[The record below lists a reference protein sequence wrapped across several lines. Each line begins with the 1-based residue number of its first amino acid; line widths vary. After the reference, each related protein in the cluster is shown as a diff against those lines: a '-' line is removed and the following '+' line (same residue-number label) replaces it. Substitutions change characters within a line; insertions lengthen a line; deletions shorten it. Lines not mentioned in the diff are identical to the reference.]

1 MPRSVA
7 GLYGEKP
14 VKKTYHGSCHCGG
27 LRFEA
32 DIDLSEGIRKC
43 NCTFCRKVGY
53 QKSFASYEGLR
64 IVQGQQTM
72 RDYQA
77 IPSSWPAGDINHYMC
92 PHCGTHTFSR
102 GYLEKEMGGNFWAVN
117 VACLDD
123 ATEQELDA
131 APKIYEDGIRDRQD
145 RAPAITGYL

>member
-1 MPRSVA
+1 MR
-7 GLYGEKP
+7 
-14 VKKTYHGSCHCGG
+14 KTYHGSCHCGA

-32 DIDLSEGIRKC
+32 DIDLAEGIRKC

-53 QKSFASYEGLR
+53 QKSLVAYEGLR
-64 IVQGQQTM
+64 VVEGQDAM

-77 IPSSWPAGDINHYMC
+77 TPSYWPAGDINHYMC
-92 PHCGTHTFSR
+92 PDCGTHTFSR

-123 ATEQELDA
+123 ATEEELDS

-145 RAPAITGYL
+145 RVPAITGYL